1 MKTPA
6 RIAFT
11 CALILATT
19 HSLRAEFLVLKI
31 RETTADS
38 IWHWAI
44 AVFAALLFFT
54 LRASRNKGGQGR

>member
-19 HSLRAEFLVLKI
+19 HSLRAEFLELKI
-31 RETTADS
+31 RESTAES
-38 IWHWAI
+38 IWHWVI
-44 AVFAALLFFT
+44 AGFALIVFFT

>member
-1 MKTPA
+1 MKKST

-31 RETTADS
+31 RESTAENV
-38 IWHWAI
+38 WHWI
-44 AVFAALLFFT
+44 AASFALLVWFT
-54 LRASRNKGGQGR
+54 LRASRNQGGQGR

>member
-6 RIAFT
+6 RLAFT
-11 CALILATT
+11 AALVLATT

-38 IWHWAI
+38 IWHWIVAAI
-44 AVFAALLFFT
+44 AVLVFFT
-54 LRASRNKGGQGR
+54 LRASRNKGGQNR

>member
-19 HSLRAEFLVLKI
+19 HSLHAEFLVLKI
-31 RETTADS
+31 REATAENV
-38 IWHWAI
+38 WHWI
-44 AVFAALLFFT
+44 AASFALLVWFT